1 MLALQAIEPV
11 RQAQG
16 LTGKPL
22 APPQAEVVLNTV
34 GAFARPPGPI
44 IAKAREAAEA
54 VSARRF
60 KVVFDR
66 VVGADGDLVL
76 QGDDGT
82 MAAQDLFAAIH
93 KALVRPGMAPRRQP
107 EFTPRLVL
115 MREPTAVPETPVEPI
130 AWTVRDFVLIYAIP
144 AEGRHEVAARFALT
158 D

>member
-1 MLALQAIEPV
+1 MLALRAIEPV

-22 APPQAEVVLNTV
+22 APPQAEVVLNSV

-54 VSARRF
+54 VRARRF
-60 KVVFDR
+60 KVAFDR
-66 VVGADGDLVL
+66 VVGADGEVSL
-76 QGDDGT
+76 QGEDGT

-107 EFTPRLVL
+107 DFTPRLVL
-115 MREPTAVPETPVEPI
+115 TREPIPVPETSVE
-130 AWTVRDFVLIYAIP
+130 AVGWTVNDFVLIYAVP
-144 AEGRHEVAARFALT
+144 AEGRREVAARFALT